1 MITAP
6 SCGSGPATHS
16 NPLLVKWWSTPYGI
30 APLDKIQPR
39 DYMPAFEEAFMEQD
53 KIIDKIVADTLEL
66 TFEGTI
72 LAFDNSDMWITDIFN
87 IFSMVEASNSTPEMS
102 RVSSELMPRLSAQ
115 QDKVLQNQ
123 ELFAKI
129 KELYDSRYR
138 MGLNDE
144 QLRLC
149 DKVYDKFVRA
159 GALLDQE
166 SRQRLAQI
174 NAQVAELRVDFSQKL
189 LAENS
194 NFAMQ
199 LSRQQIDGLPSMF
212 RDEAYREAQRRGIDN
227 RWTITLQPSSM
238 VPFMTYAKSRE
249 LREELL
255 KAYIN
260 RGKNADQYD
269 RRDIV
274 KRTTELRLERAK
286 LLGYNNHAEY
296 VTSQQ
301 MAKTPDAAYKLLDTI
316 LHDSQEL
323 AKDDLRRM
331 KRLFDKDNP
340 DQEFEAWDWWY
351 YAERVRDNT
360 YSLKDEAL
368 RVFFSV
374 EGVRNGAF
382 MLANR
387 LYGVTFRPIITPQYA
402 ENCSS
407 YEVIDTNGRKL
418 GLLHL
423 DLYTR
428 PTKGQGAWCGYLR
441 EQRYQNGVRI
451 QPIVSISCNF
461 AQPKDSKTKSLLST
475 KEVETLFHEF
485 GHAMHFLFRKAK
497 YRGLSEVEGDLVELP
512 SQLME
517 RWAFEPEMLR
527 LYALHH
533 ANGAVISPSLINNL
547 TRSRSFNQSFER
559 LEVAASALLD
569 LDLHTTQDFELFDVD
584 IFELNSLRTNTK
596 RGLISE
602 IEPRYYLSYFSHL
615 FTFDYASGYY
625 FYQWAEALEA
635 QIFEKF
641 KSSGDLFNRSLALR
655 LRSEILER
663 GGAEDGDVLFRNFM
677 EPNK

>member
-1 MITAP
+1 MITAQ
-6 SCGSGPATHS
+6 SCGSGSATRN

-30 APLDKIQPR
+30 APLDKILPK
-39 DYMPAFEEAFMEQD
+39 DYMPAFELAFKEQD
-53 KIIDKIVADTLEL
+53 KIIDKIIADSLEL
-66 TFEGTI
+66 TFKGTI
-72 LAFDNSDMWITDIFN
+72 VAFDDSDIWITDIFN
-87 IFSMVEASNSTPEMS
+87 IFSMVEASNSTPQLS
-102 RVSSELMPRLSAQ
+102 AVSAQLMPRLSAQ

-138 MGLNDE
+138 IGLNNE

-166 SRQRLAQI
+166 SRERMAQI
-174 NAQVAELRVDFSQKL
+174 NKEVAELRVEFSQKL

-194 NFAMQ
+194 NYA
-199 LSRQQIDGLPSMF
+199 LHLARQQIDGLPSMF
-212 RDEAYREAQRRGIDN
+212 RDDAYREAQSRDIDN
-227 RWTITLQPSSM
+227 RWTITFQPSSM
-238 VPFMTYAKSRE
+238 IPAMSYIKSRE
-249 LREELL
+249 VREELF
-255 KAYIN
+255 KAYIS

-269 RRDIV
+269 RRDII

-301 MAKTPDAAYKLLDTI
+301 MAKTPDAAYKLIDSI
-316 LHDSQEL
+316 LQSSQEL
-323 AKDDLRRM
+323 AQQDLRRM
-331 KRLFDKDNP
+331 TRLFNKDNP

-351 YAERVRDNT
+351 YAERVRDDS
-360 YSLKDEAL
+360 YSLKDETV
-368 RVFFSV
+368 RSFFSV
-374 EGVRNGAF
+374 EGVRNGTF

-407 YEVIDTNGRKL
+407 YEVVDANGRKL

-441 EQRYQNGVRI
+441 EQRYQNGVRV

-461 AQPKDSKTKSLLST
+461 AQPKSGNKSKSLLSM

-485 GHAMHFLFRKAK
+485 GHAMHFLFRKSQ
-497 YRGLSEVEGDLVELP
+497 YRGLSEVEGDFVELP

-517 RWAFEPEMLR
+517 RWAFEPEFMR

-533 ANGAVISPSLINNL
+533 SSGAVISPSLIRNI
-547 TRSRSFNQSFER
+547 TRSRDFNQSFER
-559 LEVAASALLD
+559 LEVAASAILD
-569 LDLHTTQDFELFDVD
+569 LDLHTAEDLELFDVD
-584 IFELNSLRTNTK
+584 IFELNSLRTQ
-596 RGLISE
+596 RGLMSE
-602 IEPRYYLSYFSHL
+602 IEPRYHLPYFSHL

-625 FYQWAEALEA
+625 FYQWAEELES
-635 QIFEKF
+635 QIFETF
-641 KSSGDLFNRSLALR
+641 KSSGDLFNRELALR

-663 GGAEDGDVLFRNFM
+663 GGAEDGEVLFRNFM